1 MNIHQTFKCLV
12 VFIGGA
18 LSFKG
23 LQESNWLLLGISV
36 LISVFASLRVT
47 ADIVEVCDPYNP
59 CDDVVDDYYVRGQY
73 EDTQEECDGTVK
85 VVDVKHEE

>member
-1 MNIHQTFKCLV
+1 MNIHQTVKCLV

-47 ADIVEVCDPYNP
+47 ADIVEVYNP
-59 CDDVVDDYYVRGQY
+59 CDDVIDDYYVRGQY
-73 EDTQEECDGTVK
+73 QDTQEECDGTAK